1 MTTVYTPDSRVWITS
16 DLHLGHDKPFIW
28 EARGFDSVQEM
39 NQTIIERFNSLV
51 KPEDDLYLLGD
62 TMLGKLEDSKP
73 LVAALNGKKHFIIG
87 NHDSNMRTKYYEEL
101 GWINEGYAT
110 IVRKGKWRF
119 YLSHYP
125 TLTAN
130 FDDNNR
136 HLPLINLF
144 GHTHQT
150 NTFWNDNEYMVNV
163 GVDAHNCAPLELEE
177 VKNIIRDKRE
187 EKEDYGTA

>member
-1 MTTVYTPDSRVWITS
+1 MIWFTS
-16 DLHLGHDKPFIW
+16 DLHLNHNKDFIY
-28 EARGFDSVQEM
+28 EARGFNSVKVM
-39 NQTIIERFNSLV
+39 NWTILLNLKKRVN
-51 KPEDDLYLLGD
+51 PEDDLYILGD
-62 TMLGKLEDSKP
+62 ITLGELDEAKLYLSRIP
-73 LVAALNGKKHFIIG
+73 GRVHFIIG
-87 NHDSNMRTKYYEEL
+87 NHDSNMRIKYYEEL

-125 TLTAN
+125 TITAN

-163 GVDAHNCAPLELEE
+163 GVDAHSCAPLELEE

>member
-1 MTTVYTPDSRVWITS
+1 MIWFTS
-16 DLHLGHDKPFIW
+16 DLHLNHNKDFIYK
-28 EARGFDSVQEM
+28 ARGFNSVKAM
-39 NQTIIERFNSLV
+39 NWTILFNLKKRV
-51 KPEDDLYLLGD
+51 NPEDDLYILGD
-62 TMLGKLEDSKP
+62 ITLGELDDAKLYLSLIP
-73 LVAALNGKKHFIIG
+73 GRVHFIIG
-87 NHDSNMRTKYYEEL
+87 NHDSNMRIKYYEEL

-177 VKNIIRDKRE
+177 VKNIVRDKRE